1 MMKRIKLLIL
11 IFIFITPGL
20 IAGCGVGNSSIIPP
34 ENDLKVVGDY
44 VYQRNGE
51 VETGTLVMDSQ
62 HRIRLIPDRS
72 SASTYL
78 SNWWFD
84 IVCEYRNYRYL
95 VGESPVYSR
104 NDVVR
109 IDFTIDYKQSI
120 PLNQVPFLF
129 ARGYIQH
136 RNMRDWSPLP
146 GYSVQT
152 GNLLLAPYGH
162 LAFSV
167 NYWVPPGVPH
177 EDPYVYV
184 FPFSSIR
191 LIYNGGSFTMNL
203 ISGSAGMWLIDNNE

>member
-20 IAGCGVGNSSIIPP
+20 IVGCSTGNSPIIPP
-34 ENDLKVVGDY
+34 ENDLRMVGDY

-84 IVCEYRNYRYL
+84 ITCEYRNYQYL
-95 VGESPVYSR
+95 VGDVPVYNR
-104 NDVVR
+104 NTNVI
-109 IDFTIDYKQSI
+109 IDFDIDYKQSV

-129 ARGYIQH
+129 ARGYIQQ
-136 RNMRDWSPLP
+136 RYARDFSILP
-146 GYSVQT
+146 GKSVQT
-152 GNLLLAPYGH
+152 GNLLFAPYGH
-162 LAFSV
+162 LNIVYS
-167 NYWVPPGVPH
+167 YWVPLGVPQEH
-177 EDPYVYV
+177 PYTRVYPILWIV
-184 FPFSSIR
+184 
-191 LIYNGGSFTMNL
+191 LIYDGGSFTMSL
-203 ISGSAGMWLIDNNE
+203 ISGTSGMWLLE